1 MGLTG
6 VHMGASMRGYCGAF
20 PVLSLYFP
28 VLSCFFLSFSL
39 FSPVF
44 SSYLLCFAPFNPAHP
59 PFIQPFPP
67 LPFGFLLTSSR
78 FVAFPIVSSCSLS
91 YPVVSFSSFVP
102 LRCISFCPSL
112 ALVTFLDVY
121 MIDEAYCVADV
132 VLSVDDSLLEIKRA
146 LRSSVEAFQSGLL
159 VICTM
164 KNGYFLR
171 LEIQKLAKCLSVQ
184 MERATFAQKFINH
197 GVNRLTA
204 A

>member
-1 MGLTG
+1 
-6 VHMGASMRGYCGAF
+6 MGASMRGFCGAS
-20 PVLSLYFP
+20 PVLSCFSLFFP

-39 FSPVF
+39 FFPVF

-67 LPFGFLLTSSR
+67 LSFGFLLTSSR

-146 LRSSVEAFQSGLL
+146 LRSSVEALQSWLL

-164 KNGYFLR
+164 KKWVFLAFRDTKTCKMFVVTNGKSYLCTKIHQPR
-171 LEIQKLAKCLSVQ
+171 SQ
-184 MERATFAQKFINH
+184 
-197 GVNRLTA
+197 
-204 A
+204 